1 MYVLWDVWLINPTL
15 VLSKFSPIEFLH
27 NQVCVDIAAMYTVYG
42 HCSSLLVVLLFCH
55 KPVGLAFRV
64 GTPPLLM
71 IATNT
76 ATYACGIGDRIVEV
90 QCTV

>member
-1 MYVLWDVWLINPTL
+1 MYVYLIQ
-15 VLSKFSPIEFLH
+15 VH
-27 NQVCVDIAAMYTVYG
+27 VHVCVDIATTVCTVYG
-42 HCSSLLVVLLFCH
+42 HCSTLLAVFFLLV
-55 KPVGLAFRV
+55 PAGLAFRV

-90 QCTV
+90 QSTVYRETVVGEALAK